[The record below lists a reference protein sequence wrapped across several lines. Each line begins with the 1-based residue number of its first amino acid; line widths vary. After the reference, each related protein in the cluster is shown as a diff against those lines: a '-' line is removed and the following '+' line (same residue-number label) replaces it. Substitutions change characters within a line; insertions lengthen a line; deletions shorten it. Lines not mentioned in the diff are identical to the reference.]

1 MPSPEACLL
10 LKSAVNTQAQKA
22 SGTTFKESLMG
33 NASPGLLTA
42 SGLDEPASS
51 AVTRRCA
58 AADRP
63 GQQERPHSVRAA
75 RGRRRRHGG
84 LQLRRAGVRAP
95 ALDTRCLNPGCR
107 PGVPAAAGT

>member
-10 LKSAVNTQAQKA
+10 LESVVNTQAQKA
-22 SGTTFKESLMG
+22 SGMTFKESLMG

-58 AADRP
+58 SADRP
-63 GQQERPHSVRAA
+63 GRIVRAVCA
-75 RGRRRRHGG
+75 QLGGRR
-84 LQLRRAGVRAP
+84 LRRAGVGSGR
-95 ALDTRCLNPGCR
+95 LH
-107 PGVPAAAGT
+107 

>member
-10 LKSAVNTQAQKA
+10 LESVVNTQAQKA
-22 SGTTFKESLMG
+22 SGMTFKESLMG

-58 AADRP
+58 SADRP
-63 GQQERPHSVRAA
+63 GRIVRAVCA
-75 RGRRRRHGG
+75 QLGG
-84 LQLRRAGVRAP
+84 QKAAEGWGGVRAP
-95 ALDTRCLNPGCR
+95 ALDRRCLNPGCR
-107 PGVPAAAGT
+107 PGVPAAVGT